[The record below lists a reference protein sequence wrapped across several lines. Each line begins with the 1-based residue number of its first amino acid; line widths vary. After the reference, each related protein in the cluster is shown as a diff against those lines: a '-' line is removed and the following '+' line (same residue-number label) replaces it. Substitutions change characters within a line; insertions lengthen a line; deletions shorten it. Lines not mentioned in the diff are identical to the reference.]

1 MHLILILV
9 TLAVFVVVLVLR
21 AQDRSADEAPP
32 SAAGPWGDKA
42 PDAPDLP
49 AVEGRHAIAFVSRGK
64 LFCRTPSRGL
74 HEIQSA
80 YTQASKDRIERS
92 RRLHGWKE
100 GTAFATPFARG
111 RAAECPEGT
120 DLQVTSAQFTPRGDR
135 VLYFLRDSSV
145 GGLFAYDVAS
155 GAETR
160 LLHRQQLFLDDLCLG
175 GDGELLLGT
184 QHAGN
189 GTANIVV
196 MKADGAD
203 YRELT
208 GGDTVDSSPA
218 WIPNRPGSIVF
229 ESAGLA
235 RNASG
240 VPLAAGPSSIQMLDT
255 ADGTLT
261 TVLEHPRCDFLRPRV
276 GRDGDLY
283 YIRRPYEPPRY
294 GAGALVADALLF
306 PFRLL
311 RALFHYLN
319 FFSLMYTRKPLTSA
333 SGPHLDAD
341 IKDIILRGKRIDAEA
356 ALRNGA
362 TVGGVPS
369 LVPASW
375 QLVRRGTN
383 GAERVLGRHVVS
395 FDIAP
400 DGTVLFTNGY
410 GVFELDDAGTPR
422 VLMRDKLVSNM
433 VVGAVVGNAAA

>member
-1 MHLILILV
+1 MHL
-9 TLAVFVVVLVLR
+9 VLVLATIAVVAAFLLLR
-21 AQDRSADEAPP
+21 AKERAAADVAPT
-32 SAAGPWGDKA
+32 AAGPWGEKA
-42 PDAPDLP
+42 PAAPGLP
-49 AVEGRHAIAFVSRGK
+49 AVHGRHALAFVSRGK
-64 LFCRTPSRGL
+64 LFCSTPSRSL
-74 HEIQSA
+74 HEIQSS
-80 YTQASKDRIERS
+80 YSQAAKDRIERS

-100 GTAFATPFARG
+100 GTAFSTPFARRRG
-111 RAAECPEGT
+111 AEAPAMAE
-120 DLQVTSAQFTPRGDR
+120 LQVTSAQFTPDGGC

-145 GGLFAYDVAS
+145 GGLFSYDVAS

-160 LLHRQQLFLDDLCLG
+160 LLHRQQLFLDDLALG
-175 GDGELLLGT
+175 PDGGLLLGT
-184 QHAGN
+184 QHARN
-189 GTANIVV
+189 GTANIVQ
-196 MKADGAD
+196 MKADGSD

-208 GGDTVDSSPA
+208 GGDTIDSSPA
-218 WIPNRPGSIVF
+218 WIPNRAGAIVF

-235 RNASG
+235 RNEAG
-240 VPLAAGPSSIQMLDT
+240 MPLAAGPSSIQMLET
-255 ADGTLT
+255 GDGTLT

-276 GRDGDLY
+276 GPDGALY

-294 GAGALVADALLF
+294 GPGAMLADAVMF

-333 SGPHLDAD
+333 SGPELEAD
-341 IKDIILRGKRIDAEA
+341 VKEILLRGKRIDAEA
-356 ALRNGA
+356 ALRSGA

-375 QLVRRGTN
+375 QLVRRGTD
-383 GAERVLGRHVVS
+383 GEERVLGRHVVS

-422 VLMRDKLVSNM
+422 VLMRDKLVGNL
-433 VVGAVVGNAAA
+433 VVGVAP